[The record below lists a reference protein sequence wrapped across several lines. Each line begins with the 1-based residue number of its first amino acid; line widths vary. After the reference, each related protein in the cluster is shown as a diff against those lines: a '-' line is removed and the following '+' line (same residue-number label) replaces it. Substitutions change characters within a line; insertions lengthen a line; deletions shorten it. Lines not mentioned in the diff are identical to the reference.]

1 MAWLSCIPR
10 LGKFMC
16 LSVHAIA
23 PKTHLVSVKETKLI
37 LTVRT
42 MAMLVS
48 PPPDPPLFI
57 SLVNVYNIKLK

>member
-1 MAWLSCIPR
+1 
-10 LGKFMC
+10 MC